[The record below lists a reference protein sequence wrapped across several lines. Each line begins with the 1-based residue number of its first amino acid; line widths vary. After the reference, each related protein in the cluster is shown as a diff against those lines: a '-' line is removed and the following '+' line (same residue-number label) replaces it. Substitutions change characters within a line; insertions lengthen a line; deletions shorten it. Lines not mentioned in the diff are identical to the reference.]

1 MKLTEEELKELNEF
15 AELLYT
21 DEELAQIFEVRPV
34 ELKAEMMKEDSII
47 ARTIHA
53 ARFRKKSQLRKANIQ
68 MAINGS
74 TPAMNQV
81 NDLLKKLES

>member
-1 MKLTEEELKELNEF
+1 MKLNEEELKELNEF

-21 DEELAQIFEVRPV
+21 DEELAQILEVRPTQ
-34 ELKAEMMKEDSII
+34 LKAEMMTPESEV

-74 TPAMNQV
+74 TPAMTQV
-81 NDLLKKLES
+81 NELLKKLES